1 MNYDPRKDG
10 ADCDHCPMKRWADE
24 ALDVWAPVQ
33 AKRARRPG
41 RLFLGEAPGGNEEKR
56 GEPFVGESGKELN
69 EALKDVGLN
78 RRDWTADNV
87 IACRAP
93 KDKWDLIAAKMRRDK
108 KKGKSPA
115 HEKHPA
121 EHCRP
126 RLNLSLAKSVEI
138 VTLGGKAAG
147 AVLGGAPSIL
157 AIRGGP
163 VTLRTG
169 VKVLPTVHPAFVR
182 RARRWRR
189 VFRADL
195 RRAIRFFGGRLQW
208 VEPPILY
215 RPTPEQLR
223 AFFATPSRWWSYD
236 VETDAK
242 EPLRAGLRCLAIAK
256 DDPSSRSGDSVVV
269 VPYHLIDSDMRAYPS
284 AVEAEITAI
293 LQGAMSDGRTWCG
306 HNAGWYDR
314 LVMEQQLRV
323 RPFPLLDTILLARLS
338 SHGELPKGLGVVG
351 SIHTDVTAWKQ
362 DNEGTKL
369 AFGSQND
376 AQLHHYCAIDTAVT
390 HRIATPLMEDARTRG
405 HTLPCPARP
414 EWTLL
419 SMDHGIQGV
428 CAGMTRAG
436 LLIDP
441 EAQWEL
447 EQVLE
452 KDLAV
457 RRANVLRLAGSSTY
471 NPASVPQTRALL
483 YGNARYALEP
493 VAWTDTGDPST
504 GDAALRE
511 HLMNRHT
518 HPEAAEFLYALRGFR
533 KVHKLLTGFV
543 RPLKPADAGGV
554 LDDDG
559 RLRVSW
565 SAHVPVTGRLSSS
578 QPMNVQNWPK
588 ALRKLVVPAD
598 GNVLVG
604 ADFDQLEGRIGAAR
618 WGLQTYLDAYR
629 KAGTDPHQITM
640 EFAFG
645 TRVWNLPGAPP
656 PQHRYKKKWPG
667 GEIGH
672 KFNELRQLAKSYY
685 YAKQYAASDE
695 TVWELLRKAEGEDG
709 SFTYADLKVTE
720 VAAMSRKFL
729 GALPELQRGWD
740 TEIAFFEANNF
751 NFEPLTG
758 RRRDFLDGPDMNE
771 IVNFPVQASG
781 AALMNIATLDVAAAG
796 YVANYA
802 GPGTGIIQQGHDALV
817 LEVPANHAERARQT
831 LEDCMTQTYG
841 EIYDVTFTAEA
852 EVGMRWSKV

>member
-1 MNYDPRKDG
+1 MTYDPRKDG
-10 ADCDHCPMKRWADE
+10 ATCDHCPMKRWAGAD
-24 ALDVWAPVQ
+24 WAPVQ

-69 EALKDVGLN
+69 EALRDVGMQ
-78 RRDWTADNV
+78 RAAWDVDNV

-93 KDKWDLIAAKMRRDK
+93 KDKWDLIAAKLRREK
-108 KKGKSPA
+108 KRGESPA
-115 HEKHPA
+115 HEQHPA

-126 RLNLSLAKSVEI
+126 RLNLSLARAREV

-147 AVLGGAPSIL
+147 ALLGGAPSIL

-163 VTLRTG
+163 VTLSSG

-195 RRAIRFFGGRLQW
+195 RRAARFFGGRLQW
-208 VEPPILY
+208 VEPPIIY
-215 RPTPEQLR
+215 RPTPAQLR

-256 DDPSSRSGDSVVV
+256 DDPSSPSGDSVVV
-269 VPYHLIDSDMRAYPS
+269 VPYHLIDTDMRAYPS

-293 LQGAMSDGRTWCG
+293 LQGAMTDGRTWCG

-314 LVMEQQLRV
+314 LVIEQQLGV

-376 AQLHHYCAIDTAVT
+376 QQLHHYCAIDTAVT
-390 HRIATPLMEDARTRG
+390 HRIATPLMEDARARG
-405 HTLPCPARP
+405 HTQPCPARP

-428 CAGMTRAG
+428 CAGMTRVG

-441 EAQWEL
+441 DAQANLEREL
-447 EQVLE
+447 EQ
-452 KDLAV
+452 DLAV
-457 RRANVLRLAGSSTY
+457 RRADVLRLAGNATY
-471 NPASVPQTRALL
+471 NPASVPQTRAIL
-483 YGNARYALEP
+483 YGSARYALEP

-511 HLMNRHT
+511 HLMDRST
-518 HPEAAEFLYALRGFR
+518 HPDAAEFLLALRGFR

-559 RLRVSW
+559 RLRVAW

-588 ALRKLVVPAD
+588 ALRKLVIPAD

-618 WGLQTYLDAYR
+618 WGLQTYLDAYA
-629 KAGTDPHQITM
+629 KEGTDPHQITM

-645 TRVWNLPGAPP
+645 DRVWRMPGAPP
-656 PQHRYKKKWPG
+656 PEFKYRKKWPG
-667 GEIGH
+667 GEISG

-709 SFTYADLKVTE
+709 SFIYANLKVTE

-729 GALPELQRGWD
+729 AALPELQKGWD
-740 TEIAFFEANNF
+740 AEQAFYEAAGYNV
-751 NFEPLTG
+751 EPLTG
-758 RRRDFLDGPDMNE
+758 RRRDFADGPDMNE

-796 YVANYA
+796 YTAHYA

-817 LEVPANHAERARQT
+817 LEVPQEHAEEARAT
-831 LEDCMTQTYG
+831 LEACMTQTYG

-852 EVGMRWSKV
+852 EVGMRWSDV